1 MAELITNNNGKVIKK
16 CRPMSFLRSRA
27 MSFNFGKKQS
37 ILGIASKTNVTGHE
51 HTSRGL
57 YEPGHDSSDPV

>member
-1 MAELITNNNGKVIKK
+1 
-16 CRPMSFLRSRA
+16 MSFLRSRA

-37 ILGIASKTNVTGHE
+37 ILVITSKTNVTGHE